1 MAASNLGKE
10 VRVLH
15 TERSSFQKDHSG
27 NGAGGPC
34 LLQRAGLQKSNPCPA
49 STSGGRAQGLH
60 PPDSWCKIRDS
71 QSMRQPA
78 GGWSRSHRTPTPN
91 TWDKE
96 TAREPRSWSPPP
108 GSPHSK
114 TLSSAQ
120 CSLPSSLY
128 PSALV
133 KQIPDST
140 TGAGPFCGK
149 GVTADTGALRA
160 QVAVKNQI
168 ALGRGKVLCAGQ
180 CRVLQLLVSLARP

>member
-49 STSGGRAQGLH
+49 STSGGRAQGL
-60 PPDSWCKIRDS
+60 
-71 QSMRQPA
+71 
-78 GGWSRSHRTPTPN
+78 HRTPTPN